1 MAAHSCSSNGA
12 PSYLEET
19 ATVRRIAEAGDRAH
33 ALRHCTSAIGLGLL
47 DLLGDRALLGGLE
60 EDSYFANGGR
70 LAVLAASP
78 SPSRPWWKFR
88 GPR

>member
-12 PSYLEET
+12 PSYLEEI
-19 ATVRRIAEAGDRAH
+19 ATVRRVVEAGDRAH
-33 ALRHCTSAIGLGLL
+33 ARRHCTSAIGLGLL
-47 DLLGDRALLGGLE
+47 DLLGAPLVPIARTAMDVTNE
-60 EDSYFANGGR
+60 GR